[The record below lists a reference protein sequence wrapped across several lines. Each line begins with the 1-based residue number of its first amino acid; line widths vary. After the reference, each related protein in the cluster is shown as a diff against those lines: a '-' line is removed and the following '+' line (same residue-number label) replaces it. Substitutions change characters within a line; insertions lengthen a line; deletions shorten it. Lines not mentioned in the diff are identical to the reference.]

1 MMGLRFNWKIIDD
14 EQPEQNGVKPLEK
27 INWANR
33 ITLLRIVLTPL
44 LAVSFYYGYFLE
56 ALMIVLLATITDAA
70 DGFIARTFNQ
80 KTWLGTFL
88 DPVADKLLILTALMF
103 LTFSPAC
110 SLRIPGWVTIII
122 VFRDAIII
130 IGAALPLFL
139 IRNWSIK
146 PSFLGK
152 FNTVLQFFTV
162 VYATIG
168 NYEVSRG
175 ASLAQFNTPL
185 QILTYTTLVFTII
198 SGLLYLRFGARTL
211 LRIN

>member
-1 MMGLRFNWKIIDD
+1 M
-14 EQPEQNGVKPLEK
+14 EK
-27 INWANR
+27 INWATR
-33 ITLLRIVLTPL
+33 LTLLRIVITPL

-56 ALMIVLLATITDAA
+56 ALVIVLLATITDAA

-88 DPVADKLLILTALMF
+88 DPIADKLLILTALMF

-110 SLRIPGWVTIII
+110 PLKIPGWVTIII
-122 VFRDAIII
+122 VFRDAIIV
-130 IGAALPLFL
+130 IGAAIPLFL
-139 IRNWSIK
+139 IRDWSIK

-152 FNTVLQFFTV
+152 LNTVLQFLTV

-168 NYEVSRG
+168 NYAVSRG
-175 ASLAQFNTPL
+175 ASLTAFNTPL
-185 QILTYTTLVFTII
+185 QILAYTTLLFTII

-211 LRIN
+211 LGIK